1 MIPLSW
7 YLIVSALLFSI
18 GLFGVVARRNA
29 VAILMAVELM
39 LNAVNINLVAFWRYQ
54 AGPVGA
60 QADTLIS
67 TTSWAWAVFVLTV
80 AAAEAAVGLAL
91 VISIYRR
98 RDSVI
103 AEDLDLLKN

>member
-7 YLIVSALLFSI
+7 YLFVAALLFCI
-18 GLFGVVARRNA
+18 GLYGVLARRNA

-39 LNAVNINLVAFWRYQ
+39 LNAANINLIAFWRYVTPEK
-54 AGPVGA
+54 ATGM
-60 QADTLIS
+60 
-67 TTSWAWAVFVLTV
+67 AWAIFVLTV

-98 RDSVI
+98 RDSVV
-103 AEDLDLLKN
+103 AEEMDLLKN